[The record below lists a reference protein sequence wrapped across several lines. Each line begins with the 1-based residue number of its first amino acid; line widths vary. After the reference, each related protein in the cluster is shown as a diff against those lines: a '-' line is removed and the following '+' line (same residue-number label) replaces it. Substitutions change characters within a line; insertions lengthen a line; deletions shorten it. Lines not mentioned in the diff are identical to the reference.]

1 MLHSGSIQPWVFFHL
16 SCAKSVVARGARSM
30 GPEAELLH
38 HFANHW
44 STRETLPCKRHG
56 NLSQELH
63 VGVALISP
71 QKNQLFPNLLVAQPS
86 RFPLILVRSNM
97 VMESCQVVEDLPI
110 ETCNFQC
117 KKLISF
123 PDLKKT
129 RCFFMVN

>member
-16 SCAKSVVARGARSM
+16 SCAKSVVATPRQWPRSRQLV

-63 VGVALISP
+63 VGVALI
-71 QKNQLFPNLLVAQPS
+71 
-86 RFPLILVRSNM
+86 I
-97 VMESCQVVEDLPI
+97 
-110 ETCNFQC
+110 
-117 KKLISF
+117 
-123 PDLKKT
+123 
-129 RCFFMVN
+129 

>member
-16 SCAKSVVARGARSM
+16 SCAMVVSWPATPGYHQLM

-63 VGVALISP
+63 VGG
-71 QKNQLFPNLLVAQPS
+71 
-86 RFPLILVRSNM
+86 
-97 VMESCQVVEDLPI
+97 C
-110 ETCNFQC
+110 
-117 KKLISF
+117 
-123 PDLKKT
+123 PD
-129 RCFFMVN
+129 